1 MKNINIK
8 DIIQMAIL
16 VGSLLFAYMTT
27 VKDQEI
33 RISVLESRVS
43 EATQKFE
50 ADIREIKQDIKKLIL
65 MVGEK

>member
-1 MKNINIK
+1 MK

-27 VKDQEI
+27 IKDQEI

-43 EATQKFE
+43 ATEKFE
-50 ADIREIKQDIKKLIL
+50 DHIREIKSDIKKLIL
-65 MVGEK
+65 MVGAK